1 MAKDNTKILNS
12 LNESIKKFGSKS
24 ANNTTSPSNPT
35 DDRVL
40 TALVG
45 IFSLLSGEKK
55 SIEDIAVFDPK
66 NTVFGLLNQ
75 NLQNMAKM
83 FKPDYIETTFFG
95 NTSYNFLTKVISVGV
110 QDANK
115 DLIKFLEEKLQSLA
129 EVISDNKAA
138 SAFKLKG
145 GSIVNI
151 RKTSG
156 DLDIF
161 DVLSKISEINDYE
174 LQHKCAVLSDIVS
187 DQLKPIID
195 EINNTKLPN
204 EKNLKKLTLLF
215 ETISKTLDNLPSLF
229 SLMKSTL
236 SVGALNTLIIPN
248 LIEISN
254 ELKKIRINKTE
265 LSKVNDFVSMIG
277 NQINLLL
284 ELIGNSKETYQNA
297 NKTMETVMFESVQ
310 NLQKLAN
317 DLLTLDKIIKKP
329 LKFQTIKDSIEELQ
343 KVPFDDIPNT
353 KELGNIISISK
364 FLNEFIKNLPE
375 DFEEERSKNVR
386 QVVYALGEMLEYFT
400 KDGIIGK
407 MIPNVVSLG
416 KDDAKNVNAIIDY
429 VNELDKLSKKLV
441 VIGTVKEPVLI
452 GAQAVAD
459 VVDKMKTVIDSIN
472 STKIDEK
479 KLKLMNESV
488 NQLLKVIVASAAV
501 LLLGAFIMK
510 FIDIKNLISFG
521 LVLGAFVMGI
531 TWAYLRNSKSIK
543 ESLGI
548 GKNLGILVAVS
559 GVVLLFAGML
569 ANNKILLNA
578 LIFAPILALF
588 IAGVTLAVIPASK
601 YLRRS
606 LDSLKDLSV
615 FVVAAGLTMILAGYF
630 TSQINIG
637 KLALFALILSA
648 FTFATLTAIFG
659 AIFLAG
665 KIFGLQGN
673 NIYSIMQGFMAGLRE
688 VGIFITLAGLTLILG
703 SHILDFVDI
712 GKAFLFGTVLA
723 GFIFLVSLPFA
734 LFKSSSKV
742 VFEGAKQFGLLMV
755 VSTAV
760 LFLGGTLFTAFPEL
774 IPGIALFGAVLGGFI
789 ALVSLPFLIFGSIK
803 DKIWPSIL
811 AVTLM
816 VAVSG
821 TLLLVAGTIMEKNPN
836 MKENVYHFALANFI
850 LIGGMSGIA
859 YLLSLAKNNLIKGIL
874 GLGAIVLI
882 TIGSTYVIEMISDL
896 YNKYDFELIQKAV
909 GTLLLMMGEL
919 GLGYILMGYASFLD
933 GGVGLGLAAASMGI
947 ISGITLLTSYTMER
961 VMTATNKYDK
971 KKFEIFKEIINEFAE
986 LGKSIVSNFSP
997 VGGLTHGANLWVFQ
1011 LPLIGDTIST
1021 LSGAISKISE
1031 AVKDYADLR
1040 TPIYQGTKIVGY
1052 RSLKKKDFKEAG
1064 TNVTLIINT
1073 LGEAVAKAYEK
1084 HPDYYKGGA
1093 GGWFSNGS
1101 PFAQTVSSNIT
1112 LAKLLTNIARAVKDY
1127 ANLMVC
1133 DYEVDPKSKKLIP
1146 KNPRQ
1151 LEKSDFKKAGENVA
1165 LIISTLGEAIVQAY
1179 MAHPEYYEGGSGGW
1193 FGSGSPF
1200 AQTVSSNITLARLLT
1215 SIARAVKDYANLNVC
1230 DYKVDPDSKKIIAEN
1245 VRHLDRNDFQKA
1257 AENVTLI
1264 ISTLGG
1270 AIIQA
1275 YEDHK
1280 EYYEDDNWFSS
1291 NNPFKRTISSNMRL
1305 ADLITKIAGA
1315 VKDYANLTVAEKYI
1329 WDPEKKT
1336 MIAHNMRNL
1345 TPQDFTDATKNVT
1358 TIISVL
1364 GGAIINAYKEHP
1376 EYYEDDNWFSS
1387 DNPFKRTISSNMK
1400 LADLISKISQAV
1412 KDYANFT
1419 VSKYTVKNGEVI
1431 INEIDNLK
1439 NQDFVDASNNIK
1451 TVLETLGGAIMET
1464 YKDHSDW
1471 FDEEGWFSG
1480 DNKFKRVIGSNLK
1493 LADLITK
1500 IATGVKEYANLTYTE
1515 YGLDKDNKLVPKKI
1529 HNMNEMDFSKAAEN
1543 IKSVITTL
1551 GKSIIETYN
1560 DPKYK
1565 AWFDDGENSD
1575 FAQACA
1581 AIGSMGN
1588 MITNIAQGI
1597 QQYADMKFPEYNGT
1611 EITKYKEIT
1620 VTELTNASNNIGI
1633 VISTVG
1639 KSLIDFYETY
1649 PEYFNSGEDSV
1660 LNIVTNATAQMGDT
1674 IGSIAQAI
1682 GEYAQ
1687 LNIPISWDSNGNPI
1701 DYKQLKDTDIELAS
1715 TNISKIISTLGL
1727 TFIALRNGGVVNFSN
1742 PNKPTIDPDDQ
1753 LKQLAREMFNE
1764 NKDGTIFSRVVESC
1778 AYIGDVISSIAEGVA
1793 MYASSTYK
1801 LPDGSVKSLYDFDF
1815 ETAGA
1820 NIGKVITTIGG
1831 AIMKAF
1837 SNNTEMFTVP
1847 TIGESSLSFAGLIKL
1862 SFGKKEQ
1869 KTTGTP
1875 FEQVMNSVG
1884 KMGGIISSIAQGVS
1898 QLASSKV
1905 QVYENEKWVD
1915 KPIDKTVAKKAA
1927 ETIGIVI
1934 TTLSN
1939 AIITQYKK
1947 NQSLFDLEDVE
1958 TSELGVHGLFGMG
1971 IDNKNTK
1978 KGSSPFERVVNSVS
1992 KIANIISIVSSAV
2005 IKFAGSQVPY
2015 YDEKTK
2021 QTKYKLLTQTDITA
2035 AGTTITTII
2044 TTVME
2049 ALKNASNSPLFS
2061 DQNYAKTVS
2070 QVFGGVSGIIGNI
2083 SKVVVQFATG
2093 NFPSK
2098 FDPKTGLPID
2108 YQPLSNTDLKNAGTK
2123 IGILLTSIIKGILES
2138 ELFTNKKYL
2147 KAFGVKSQEEFF
2159 NKYGGKDAPKSP
2171 MWYIINWISQVTK
2184 PIATLAKV
2192 IQGLAG
2198 NEVREI
2204 ITNADGSTK
2213 TTITKITKED
2223 IEAAKGTVETL
2234 LTGFVGSLNT
2244 IWDKHHPLFEKN
2256 KDNKSTIES
2265 MSEGVQTSV
2274 EIIKKIVEFAR
2285 LTQNEY
2291 ASVIKGY
2298 TENDFNTIQN
2308 IIESFKTT
2316 VEKLN
2321 TLKYALYPYADNT
2334 LKDVQNAL
2342 NTGWNTNMN
2351 DTHSVKSFV
2360 AYVTEYINVIDQILQ
2375 LVGRHENPSKED
2387 YEIIGDGIKYI
2398 SDKISQLG
2406 DTKQI
2411 ENFNTELSKYLTT
2424 IDIVKTTVE
2433 KLNSLKYALSPS
2445 VSTTLKDVQD
2455 ALNTGWNTNM
2465 KDTYSVKTFTAYVTE
2480 YINVIDQI
2488 LQLVGRHENP
2498 SKEDYEII
2506 GDGIKYIDD
2515 KISQLGDTKQ
2525 IENFNTE
2532 LSKYLTTI
2540 DIVKTTVEKLNSLKY
2555 ALSPSVSTT
2564 LKDVQDALNTGWN
2577 TNMKD
2582 TYSVKTF
2589 TAYVTEYINVID
2601 QILQLV
2607 GRPENPS
2614 KEDYERIGDG
2624 IKYIDDKISQ
2634 LRDTKQIENL
2644 NKELSKYV
2652 TTINTVKTNNVD
2664 SITKLIQEINNLSR
2678 NFGNLDKF
2686 TEAIAE
2692 KLTLQLAI
2700 LSQKID
2706 ESSAVIIKAEEIQ
2719 EERHRKIKE
2728 ETAALKKLMDKQLT
2742 INIQQVSDVSSLSQ
2756 TPSHSNTGGNTGSNT
2771 NNGTTSSGGVDNRAP
2786 GGLDTNNT
2794 SNQSGKAPEP
2804 YSSRGSQNSSTS
2816 SRSLV
2821 DHGTGV
2827 TQTSSQNIKLD
2838 DLVNWKWIKD
2848 GNQYIPQ
2855 RR

>member
-24 ANNTTSPSNPT
+24 ANGTTSPSNPT

-55 SIEDIAVFDPK
+55 SIGDIAVFDPK
-66 NTVFGLLNQ
+66 NTIFGLLNQ
-75 NLQNMAKM
+75 NLQNMAQM

-95 NTSYNFLTKVISVGV
+95 KTSYNFLTRVISVGV

-156 DLDIF
+156 NLDIF

-187 DQLKPIID
+187 NQLKPIID
-195 EINNTKLPN
+195 EINNTRLPN
-204 EKNLKKLTLLF
+204 EKNLEKLTLLF

-254 ELKKIRINKTE
+254 ELKEIKIKKTE
-265 LSKVNDFVSMIG
+265 LSRVNDFVSMIG

-284 ELIGNSKETYQNA
+284 ELIGNSKKTYQDA

-310 NLQKLAN
+310 NLQRLAD
-317 DLLTLDKIIKKP
+317 DLLTLDKIIRRP

-353 KELGNIISISK
+353 KELGNIINISK

-386 QVVYALGEMLEYFT
+386 QVVYALGEMLNYFT
-400 KDGIIGK
+400 KDGTIGK

-416 KDDAKNVNAIIDY
+416 KDDVKNVNAIIDY

-441 VIGTVKEPVLI
+441 VIGTVKEPILA

-479 KLKLMNESV
+479 KLELMNESV
-488 NQLLKVIVASAAV
+488 NQLLKVIVVSAAV

-521 LVLGAFVMGI
+521 FVLGAFIMGI
-531 TWAYLRNSKSIK
+531 TWAYLHNSKNIG
-543 ESLGI
+543 EALGL

-559 GVVLLFAGML
+559 GAVLLLAGML
-569 ANNKILLNA
+569 ANNRILLNA

-588 IAGVTLAVIPASK
+588 IAGVTLAVAPFSK
-601 YLRRS
+601 LLRRS
-606 LDSLKDLSV
+606 LDSLKDLSI

-630 TSQINIG
+630 VNQIDIG

-648 FTFATLTAIFG
+648 FIFLTLTAVFG
-659 AIFLAG
+659 AIALAG
-665 KIFGLQGN
+665 KIFGMQGDN
-673 NIYSIMQGFMAGLRE
+673 VYSIMQGFMAGLRE
-688 VGIFITLAGLTLILG
+688 VGLFVALAGLTLILG
-703 SHILDFVDI
+703 SHILKWVDI
-712 GKAFLFGTVLA
+712 PQAYLFAGILA
-723 GFIFLVSLPFA
+723 SFIFLVSLPFA

-742 VFEGAKQFGLLMV
+742 VFEGARQFGLLML

-760 LFLGGTLFTAFPEL
+760 LFLGGTLFTYFPEL
-774 IPGIALFGAVLGGFI
+774 IPGIALFGTVLGVFI
-789 ALVSLPFLIFGSIK
+789 TWVSLPFLLFGLIK
-803 DKIWPSIL
+803 NKIWPSVL

-836 MKENVYHFALANFI
+836 MRENVYHFALANFL
-850 LIGGMSGIA
+850 LIGGMAGIA
-859 YLLSLAKNNLIKGIL
+859 VLLSLAKTHLLAGIL

-882 TIGSTYVIEMISDL
+882 TIGSTYVIEMISNL
-896 YNKYDFELIQKAV
+896 YNKYDFALIQKAV

-933 GGVGLGLAAASMGI
+933 GGIGLGLAAASMGI

-961 VMTATNKYDK
+961 VMTATNRYDK
-971 KKFEIFKEIINEFAE
+971 KKFGIFKEIINEFAE
-986 LGKSIVSNFSP
+986 LGRSIVSNFSP
-997 VGGLTHGANLWVFQ
+997 VPGLTHGANLWVLQ
-1011 LPLIGDTIST
+1011 LPLIGGTISI
-1021 LSGAISKISE
+1021 LSAAISKISE

-1084 HPDYYKGGA
+1084 HPDYYIGGA
-1093 GGWFSNGS
+1093 GGWFSDGS

-1127 ANLMVC
+1127 ANLTVY
-1133 DYEVDPKSKKLIP
+1133 DYEFDPKSKKMIAT
-1146 KNPRQ
+1146 KARQ
-1151 LEKSDFKKAGENVA
+1151 LKQSDFREAGENVT

-1193 FGSGSPF
+1193 FSSGSPF
-1200 AQTVSSNITLARLLT
+1200 AQTVSSNITLAKLLT
-1215 SIARAVKDYANLNVC
+1215 NIARAVKDYANLTVA
-1230 DYKVDPDSKKIIAEN
+1230 DYIWDPEKKTML
-1245 VRHLDRNDFQKA
+1245 VHDMRHLDRNDFQKA

-1280 EYYEDDNWFSS
+1280 EYYEDDHWYSS
-1291 NNPFKRTISSNMRL
+1291 DNPFKRTISSNIRL

-1315 VKDYANLTVAEKYI
+1315 IKDYANLTVAEDYI

-1336 MIAHNMRNL
+1336 MLAHKMRHLNS
-1345 TPQDFTDATKNVT
+1345 QDFTDAAKNVT
-1358 TIISVL
+1358 TIISTL
-1364 GGAIINAYKEHP
+1364 GGAIINAYKAHQ

-1387 DNPFKRTISSNMK
+1387 NNPFKRTISSNMK

-1419 VSKYTVKNGEVI
+1419 VSKYTVKNGEVVI
-1431 INEIDNLK
+1431 DKIDNLK
-1439 NQDFVDASNNIK
+1439 NQDFVDASKNIQ
-1451 TVLETLGGAIMET
+1451 TILETLGGAIIKT
-1464 YKDHSDW
+1464 YDDNSDW

-1480 DNKFKRVIGSNLK
+1480 DNKFKRVIESNLK

-1543 IKSVITTL
+1543 IKSVITIL

-1560 DPKYK
+1560 DPKYED
-1565 AWFDDGENSD
+1565 WFDDGEDSD

-1588 MITNIAQGI
+1588 MIMNIAQGI
-1597 QQYADMKFPEYNGT
+1597 QQYADMKFPIYNGS
-1611 EITKYKEIT
+1611 EIKGYKKINED
-1620 VTELTNASNNIGI
+1620 VLKEASKNIGI
-1633 VISTVG
+1633 VVSTVG

-1649 PEYFNSGEDSV
+1649 PEYFDDGEDSV

-1687 LNIPISWDSNGNPI
+1687 LNIPIDWDSNGNPI
-1701 DYKQLKDTDIELAS
+1701 KYKQLKDTDIELAS

-1727 TFIALRNGGVVNFSN
+1727 TFIALRNGGVVNLSN
-1742 PNKPTIDPDDQ
+1742 PNKPTIDTNDKLQ
-1753 LKQLAREMFNE
+1753 KLAQEMFNE
-1764 NKDGTIFSRVVESC
+1764 NKDSTIFSQVVESC
-1778 AYIGDVISSIAEGVA
+1778 AYMGDVISSIAEGIA

-1801 LPDGSVKSLYDFDF
+1801 LPDGSIKTLNEFDF
-1815 ETAGA
+1815 ETAGT

-1831 AIMKAF
+1831 AIMEAF
-1837 SNNTEMFTVP
+1837 GNNTKMFTVP
-1847 TIGESSLSFAGLIKL
+1847 TIDESGLSFAGLIGL

-1869 KTTGTP
+1869 KNASTP
-1875 FEQVMNSVG
+1875 FEQVMSSVG

-1905 QVYENEKWVD
+1905 KVYENGKWVD
-1915 KPIDKTVAKKAA
+1915 KSIDETVATKAA
-1927 ETIGIVI
+1927 KTIGIVI
-1934 TTLSN
+1934 TTLSD

-1947 NQSLFDLEDVE
+1947 NRQLFDLEDVE
-1958 TSELGVHGLFGMG
+1958 TFEAGAYGLFGVG
-1971 IDNKNTK
+1971 IDTKNNK
-1978 KGSSPFERVVNSVS
+1978 KGSSPFERVINSVS
-1992 KIANIISIVSSAV
+1992 KIANIISTVSSAV

-2015 YDEKTK
+2015 YDEETK
-2021 QTKYKLLTQTDITA
+2021 QTKYKFLTQSDINT

-2044 TTVME
+2044 TTIME
-2049 ALKNASNSPLFS
+2049 ALKNASNSPLFH

-2070 QVFGGVSGIIGNI
+2070 QVFGGISGIIGNI

-2108 YQPLSNTDLKNAGTK
+2108 YHHLNENDLKAAGTK
-2123 IGILLTSIIKGILES
+2123 IGILLTSIIKGVLES
-2138 ELFTNKKYL
+2138 ELFTNPKL
-2147 KAFGVKSQEEFF
+2147 LNAFGVKSQEEFF
-2159 NKYGGKDAPKSP
+2159 RRYGKKDAPKSP
-2171 MWYIINWISQVTK
+2171 MWYVINWISQITK

-2213 TTITKITKED
+2213 TTITKVTKED
-2223 IEAAKGTVETL
+2223 LEAAKGNIKTL
-2234 LTGFVGSLNT
+2234 LMGFVGSLDT
-2244 IWDKHHPLFEKN
+2244 VWTLYQPLFKKN
-2256 KDNKSTIES
+2256 KDNKSTIET
-2265 MSEGVQTSV
+2265 MSEGVESSV

-2308 IIESFKTT
+2308 IIESFT
-2316 VEKLN
+2316 
-2321 TLKYALYPYADNT
+2321 
-2334 LKDVQNAL
+2334 
-2342 NTGWNTNMN
+2342 
-2351 DTHSVKSFV
+2351 
-2360 AYVTEYINVIDQILQ
+2360 
-2375 LVGRHENPSKED
+2375 
-2387 YEIIGDGIKYI
+2387 
-2398 SDKISQLG
+2398 
-2406 DTKQI
+2406 
-2411 ENFNTELSKYLTT
+2411 
-2424 IDIVKTTVE
+2424 TTVE
-2433 KLNSLKYALSPS
+2433 KLNSLKYALSPYA
-2445 VSTTLKDVQD
+2445 STTLQDVQD

-2465 KDTYSVKTFTAYVTE
+2465 KDTYSVKTFAAYVTE

-2488 LQLVGRHENP
+2488 LQLIGRHENP
-2498 SKEDYEII
+2498 SKE
-2506 GDGIKYIDD
+2506 
-2515 KISQLGDTKQ
+2515 
-2525 IENFNTE
+2525 N
-2532 LSKYLTTI
+2532 
-2540 DIVKTTVEKLNSLKY
+2540 
-2555 ALSPSVSTT
+2555 
-2564 LKDVQDALNTGWN
+2564 
-2577 TNMKD
+2577 
-2582 TYSVKTF
+2582 
-2589 TAYVTEYINVID
+2589 
-2601 QILQLV
+2601 
-2607 GRPENPS
+2607 
-2614 KEDYERIGDG
+2614 YERIGDG

-2644 NKELSKYV
+2644 NNELSKYV

-2742 INIQQVSDVSSLSQ
+2742 INIQQVSDVSNLSQ
-2756 TPSHSNTGGNTGSNT
+2756 TPSAGNTSGNTGGNT
-2771 NNGTTSSGGVDNRAP
+2771 NNGASSSGGADNRAP

-2804 YSSRGSQNSSTS
+2804 YSTKGSQNSSTS

-2821 DHGTGV
+2821 DRGTGV

>member
-138 SAFKLKG
+138 GAFKLKG

-284 ELIGNSKETYQNA
+284 ELIGNSEKTYQDA

-343 KVPFDDIPNT
+343 KVPFDDIPNA

-416 KDDAKNVNAIIDY
+416 KDDTKNVNAIIDY

-441 VIGTVKEPVLI
+441 VIGTAKGPVLI

-459 VVDKMKTVIDSIN
+459 VVEKMKTVIDSIN

-479 KLKLMNESV
+479 KLKLMNASV

-559 GVVLLFAGML
+559 GVVLIFAGML
-569 ANNKILLNA
+569 VNNKILLNA
-578 LIFAPILALF
+578 LMFAPILALF
-588 IAGVTLAVIPASK
+588 IGGVTLAVAPFSIL
-601 YLRRS
+601 LRKS

-637 KLALFALILSA
+637 KLALFALILST

-688 VGIFITLAGLTLILG
+688 VGIFIALAGLTLILG

-789 ALVSLPFLIFGSIK
+789 ALVSLPFLVFGSIK

-859 YLLSLAKNNLIKGIL
+859 YLLSLAKTNLLQGIL

-933 GGVGLGLAAASMGI
+933 GGIGLGLAAASMGI

-961 VMTATNKYDK
+961 VMTATNRYDK

-997 VGGLTHGANLWVFQ
+997 VAGLTHGANLWVFQ
-1011 LPLIGDTIST
+1011 LPLIGETIST

-1093 GGWFSNGS
+1093 GGWFSSGS

-1127 ANLMVC
+1127 ANLIVY
-1133 DYEVDPKSKKLIP
+1133 DSYEVDPKSNKLIP

-1151 LEKSDFKKAGENVA
+1151 LKKSDFEKAGENVA

-1179 MAHPEYYEGGSGGW
+1179 MAHPEYYEGGSSGW
-1193 FGSGSPF
+1193 FSSGSPF

-1215 SIARAVKDYANLNVC
+1215 SIARAVKDYANLTVAEE
-1230 DYKVDPDSKKIIAEN
+1230 YKWDSEKKTMIAHKI
-1245 VRHLDRNDFQKA
+1245 RPLDRNDFQKA

-1315 VKDYANLTVAEKYI
+1315 VKDYANLTVAEGYT
-1329 WDPEKKT
+1329 WDSEKKT
-1336 MIAHNMRNL
+1336 MIAHNMRHL
-1345 TPQDFTDATKNVT
+1345 TPKDFTDAAKNVT

-1419 VSKYTVKNGEVI
+1419 VSTYTVKNGEIVI
-1431 INEIDNLK
+1431 DKIDSLQYK
-1439 NQDFVDASNNIK
+1439 HFKDASDNIK
-1451 TVLETLGGAIMET
+1451 TILETLGGAIMET

-1471 FDEEGWFSG
+1471 FDKEGWFSG
-1480 DNKFKRVIGSNLK
+1480 DNKFKRVIESNLR

-1529 HNMNEMDFSKAAEN
+1529 HNMNEMDFSKAAKN
-1543 IKSVITTL
+1543 IKSVITIL
-1551 GKSIIETYN
+1551 GRSIIETYN

-1565 AWFDDGENSD
+1565 DWFDDGENSD

-1581 AIGSMGN
+1581 AISSMGN

-1597 QQYADMKFPEYNGT
+1597 QQYADMKFPVYTGS
-1611 EITKYKEIT
+1611 EISSYKNYKEIT
-1620 VTELTNASNNIGI
+1620 DTDLKDASNHIGT

-1649 PEYFNSGEDSV
+1649 PEYFNGGEDSV
-1660 LNIVTNATAQMGDT
+1660 LNIVTNATAQMGNT

-1742 PNKPTIDPDDQ
+1742 SNKPTIDPDTELQ
-1753 LKQLAREMFNE
+1753 KLAKEMFNE
-1764 NKDGTIFSRVVESC
+1764 NKDDTIFSRVVESC

-1815 ETAGA
+1815 ETAAA

-1837 SNNTEMFTVP
+1837 SNNTEMFTIP

-1875 FEQVMNSVG
+1875 FEQVMSSVG

-1927 ETIGIVI
+1927 ETIGTVI

-1971 IDNKNTK
+1971 IDNKHNK

-2070 QVFGGVSGIIGNI
+2070 HVFGGISGIIGNI

-2108 YQPLSNTDLKNAGTK
+2108 YQPLSKTDLKKAGEN

-2138 ELFTNKKYL
+2138 ELFTDQKYL

-2256 KDNKSTIES
+2256 KDSKSTIET
-2265 MSEGVQTSV
+2265 MSEGIQTSV

-2321 TLKYALYPYADNT
+2321 TLKYALSPYADNT

-2351 DTHSVKSFV
+2351 DTHSIKSFA

-2375 LVGRHENPSKED
+2375 LVGR
-2387 YEIIGDGIKYI
+2387 
-2398 SDKISQLG
+2398 
-2406 DTKQI
+2406 
-2411 ENFNTELSKYLTT
+2411 
-2424 IDIVKTTVE
+2424 
-2433 KLNSLKYALSPS
+2433 
-2445 VSTTLKDVQD
+2445 
-2455 ALNTGWNTNM
+2455 
-2465 KDTYSVKTFTAYVTE
+2465 
-2480 YINVIDQI
+2480 
-2488 LQLVGRHENP
+2488 R
-2498 SKEDYEII
+2498 
-2506 GDGIKYIDD
+2506 
-2515 KISQLGDTKQ
+2515 
-2525 IENFNTE
+2525 
-2532 LSKYLTTI
+2532 
-2540 DIVKTTVEKLNSLKY
+2540 
-2555 ALSPSVSTT
+2555 
-2564 LKDVQDALNTGWN
+2564 
-2577 TNMKD
+2577 
-2582 TYSVKTF
+2582 
-2589 TAYVTEYINVID
+2589 
-2601 QILQLV
+2601 
-2607 GRPENPS
+2607 ENPS

-2742 INIQQVSDVSSLSQ
+2742 INIQQVSDVSSLSP
-2756 TPSHSNTGGNTGSNT
+2756 TPSISNNGGGNNSG
-2771 NNGTTSSGGVDNRAP
+2771 NNGGTSSSGADNRAP
-2786 GGLDTNNT
+2786 GGLDANNA

-2804 YSSRGSQNSSTS
+2804 YSSGGSQNSSTS

-2821 DHGTGV
+2821 DRGTGV

>member
-284 ELIGNSKETYQNA
+284 ELIGNSKETYQDA

-343 KVPFDDIPNT
+343 KVPFGDIPNT

-407 MIPNVVSLG
+407 MVPNVVSLG

-606 LDSLKDLSV
+606 LDSLKDLSI

-637 KLALFALILSA
+637 KLALFALILST

-659 AIFLAG
+659 AITLAG

-688 VGIFITLAGLTLILG
+688 VGIFIALAGLTLILG

-859 YLLSLAKNNLIKGIL
+859 YLLSLAKTNLLQGIL

-933 GGVGLGLAAASMGI
+933 GGIGLGLAAASMGI

-997 VGGLTHGANLWVFQ
+997 VAGLTHGANLWVFQ

-1127 ANLMVC
+1127 ANLTVC

-1215 SIARAVKDYANLNVC
+1215 SIARAVKDYANLNVY
-1230 DYKVDPDSKKIIAEN
+1230 DYEVDPNSKKIIAKN

-1305 ADLITKIAGA
+1305 ADLITKIARA
-1315 VKDYANLTVAEKYI
+1315 VKDYANLTVAEGYK

-1336 MIAHNMRNL
+1336 MIAHNMHNL
-1345 TPQDFTDATKNVT
+1345 TPQDFTDAAKNVT

-1419 VSKYTVKNGEVI
+1419 VSTYTIKNGEIVI
-1431 INEIDNLK
+1431 NKIDSLEYK
-1439 NQDFVDASNNIK
+1439 HFKDASDNIK
-1451 TVLETLGGAIMET
+1451 TILETLGGAIMET

-1471 FDEEGWFSG
+1471 FDEEGWFSK

-1529 HNMNEMDFSKAAEN
+1529 HNMNEMDFSKAAKN
-1543 IKSVITTL
+1543 IESVITTL

-1565 AWFDDGENSD
+1565 DWFDDGENSD
-1575 FAQACA
+1575 FTQACA
-1581 AIGSMGN
+1581 SIGSMGN

-1597 QQYADMKFPEYNGT
+1597 QQYADMKFPEYNGS
-1611 EITKYKEIT
+1611 EITGYKEIT
-1620 VTELTNASNNIGI
+1620 DTKLTEASNNIGT

-1649 PEYFNSGEDSV
+1649 PEYFNGGEDSV

-1742 PNKPTIDPDDQ
+1742 PNKPTIDPDTQ
-1753 LKQLAREMFNE
+1753 LQELARQMFDE

-1778 AYIGDVISSIAEGVA
+1778 SYIGDVISSIAEGVA

-1801 LPDGSVKSLYDFDF
+1801 LPDGSIKSLYDFDF
-1815 ETAGA
+1815 ETATT

-1837 SNNTEMFTVP
+1837 SNNTKMFTVP
-1847 TIGESSLSFAGLIKL
+1847 TIGESSLSFASLIKL

-1875 FEQVMNSVG
+1875 FEQVMSSVG

-1905 QVYENEKWVD
+1905 QVYENGKWVD

-1927 ETIGIVI
+1927 ETIGTVI

-1992 KIANIISIVSSAV
+1992 KIANIISIVSSAI

-2035 AGTTITTII
+2035 AGSTITTII

-2070 QVFGGVSGIIGNI
+2070 HVFGGISGIIGNI
-2083 SKVVVQFATG
+2083 SKVVVQFATK

-2108 YQPLSNTDLKNAGTK
+2108 YQHLNDTDLKKAGTN

-2138 ELFTNKKYL
+2138 ELFTDKKYL

-2159 NKYGGKDAPKSP
+2159 NKYDGKDAPKSP

-2223 IEAAKGTVETL
+2223 IEAAKDNIKTL

-2244 IWDKHHPLFEKN
+2244 IWDQHHPLFEKN
-2256 KDNKSTIES
+2256 KDSKSTIET
-2265 MSEGVQTSV
+2265 MSEGIQTSV

-2321 TLKYALYPYADNT
+2321 TLKYALSPYADNT
-2334 LKDVQNAL
+2334 LKDVQN
-2342 NTGWNTNMN
+2342 
-2351 DTHSVKSFV
+2351 
-2360 AYVTEYINVIDQILQ
+2360 
-2375 LVGRHENPSKED
+2375 
-2387 YEIIGDGIKYI
+2387 
-2398 SDKISQLG
+2398 
-2406 DTKQI
+2406 
-2411 ENFNTELSKYLTT
+2411 
-2424 IDIVKTTVE
+2424 
-2433 KLNSLKYALSPS
+2433 
-2445 VSTTLKDVQD
+2445 

-2488 LQLVGRHENP
+2488 LQLVGRH
-2498 SKEDYEII
+2498 
-2506 GDGIKYIDD
+2506 
-2515 KISQLGDTKQ
+2515 
-2525 IENFNTE
+2525 
-2532 LSKYLTTI
+2532 
-2540 DIVKTTVEKLNSLKY
+2540 
-2555 ALSPSVSTT
+2555 
-2564 LKDVQDALNTGWN
+2564 
-2577 TNMKD
+2577 
-2582 TYSVKTF
+2582 
-2589 TAYVTEYINVID
+2589 
-2601 QILQLV
+2601 
-2607 GRPENPS
+2607 ENPS

-2742 INIQQVSDVSSLSQ
+2742 INIQQVSDVSSLSP
-2756 TPSHSNTGGNTGSNT
+2756 TPSTSNNGGSNNGGN
-2771 NNGTTSSGGVDNRAP
+2771 NGGTSSGGVDNRAP
-2786 GGLDTNNT
+2786 GGLDANNT

-2804 YSSRGSQNSSTS
+2804 YSSGGSQNSSTS

-2821 DHGTGV
+2821 DRGTGV

>member
-343 KVPFDDIPNT
+343 KVPFDDIPNA
-353 KELGNIISISK
+353 KELGNIIGISK

-407 MIPNVVSLG
+407 MVPNVVSLG

-429 VNELDKLSKKLV
+429 VNKLDKLSKKLV
-441 VIGTVKEPVLI
+441 VIGTVKGPVLI

-459 VVDKMKTVIDSIN
+459 VVEKMKTVIDSIN

-521 LVLGAFVMGI
+521 LVLGAFVMGV

-543 ESLGI
+543 ESLGV
-548 GKNLGILVAVS
+548 GKNLGILIAVS
-559 GVVLLFAGML
+559 GVVLIFAGML

-578 LIFAPILALF
+578 LIFAPILSLF
-588 IAGVTLAVIPASK
+588 IGGVTLAVAPFSIL
-601 YLRRS
+601 LRKS
-606 LDSLKDLSV
+606 LDSLKDLSI

-637 KLALFALILSA
+637 KLALFALILST

-688 VGIFITLAGLTLILG
+688 VGIFIALAGLTLILG

-760 LFLGGTLFTAFPEL
+760 LFIGGTLFTAFPEL
-774 IPGIALFGAVLGGFI
+774 IPGIALFGVVLGGFI

-859 YLLSLAKNNLIKGIL
+859 YLLSLAKTNLLKGIL

-933 GGVGLGLAAASMGI
+933 GGIGLGLAAASMGI

-997 VGGLTHGANLWVFQ
+997 VAGLTHGANLWVFQ

-1127 ANLMVC
+1127 ANLTVC
-1133 DYEVDPKSKKLIP
+1133 DYKVDPKSNKLIP

-1151 LEKSDFKKAGENVA
+1151 LKPSDFEDAGKNVA

-1215 SIARAVKDYANLNVC
+1215 SIARAVKDYANLTVAEE
-1230 DYKVDPDSKKIIAEN
+1230 YKWDSEKKTMIAN
-1245 VRHLDRNDFQKA
+1245 KIRPLDRNDFQKA
-1257 AENVTLI
+1257 AENITLI

-1291 NNPFKRTISSNMRL
+1291 NNPFKRTISSNMKL

-1315 VKDYANLTVAEKYI
+1315 VKDYANLTVAEEYK
-1329 WDPEKKT
+1329 WDSEKKT
-1336 MIAHNMRNL
+1336 MIAHNMRHL
-1345 TPQDFTDATKNVT
+1345 TPKDFTDAAKNVT

-1419 VSKYTVKNGEVI
+1419 VSTYTVKNGEIVI
-1431 INEIDNLK
+1431 DKIDSLQYK
-1439 NQDFVDASNNIK
+1439 HFKDASDNIK
-1451 TVLETLGGAIMET
+1451 TILETLGGAIMET

-1471 FDEEGWFSG
+1471 FDEEGWFSK

-1529 HNMNEMDFSKAAEN
+1529 HNMNEMDFSKAAKN
-1543 IKSVITTL
+1543 IKSVITIL

-1565 AWFDDGENSD
+1565 DWFDDGENSD
-1575 FAQACA
+1575 FAKACT

-1597 QQYADMKFPEYNGT
+1597 QQYADMKFPVYTGS
-1611 EITKYKEIT
+1611 EITSYKNYKEIT
-1620 VTELTNASNNIGI
+1620 DTDLKDASNHIGT
-1633 VISTVG
+1633 VISTIG

-1649 PEYFNSGEDSV
+1649 PEYFNSGEYSV

-1742 PNKPTIDPDDQ
+1742 PNKPTIDPNDNI
-1753 LKQLAREMFNE
+1753 KQLAIEMFNE

-1815 ETAGA
+1815 ETAAA
-1820 NIGKVITTIGG
+1820 NIGIVITTIGG
-1831 AIMKAF
+1831 AIMEAF
-1837 SNNTEMFTVP
+1837 SNNTKMFTVP
-1847 TIGESSLSFAGLIKL
+1847 TIGESSLSYAGLIKL

-1905 QVYENEKWVD
+1905 QVYENGKWVD
-1915 KPIDKTVAKKAA
+1915 KPIDETVAKKAA
-1927 ETIGIVI
+1927 ETIGTVI

-2021 QTKYKLLTQTDITA
+2021 QTKYKLLTQPDINT

-2070 QVFGGVSGIIGNI
+2070 RVFGGISGIIGNI

-2108 YQPLSNTDLKNAGTK
+2108 YQHLNETDLTNAGIK
-2123 IGILLTSIIKGILES
+2123 IGILLTSIIKGVLES
-2138 ELFTNKKYL
+2138 ELFTNPKML
-2147 KAFGVKSQEEFF
+2147 NAFGVKSQEEFF
-2159 NKYGGKDAPKSP
+2159 RRYGKKDAPKSP
-2171 MWYIINWISQVTK
+2171 MWYVINWISQITK

-2213 TTITKITKED
+2213 TTITKVTKED

-2256 KDNKSTIES
+2256 KDSKSTIET

-2321 TLKYALYPYADNT
+2321 TLKYALSPYADNT

-2342 NTGWNTNMN
+2342 NTGWNTNMK
-2351 DTHSVKSFV
+2351 DTYSVKTFA
-2360 AYVTEYINVIDQILQ
+2360 AYVTEYINVIDQVLQ
-2375 LVGRHENPSKED
+2375 LIGRHENPSKE
-2387 YEIIGDGIKYI
+2387 
-2398 SDKISQLG
+2398 
-2406 DTKQI
+2406 
-2411 ENFNTELSKYLTT
+2411 N
-2424 IDIVKTTVE
+2424 
-2433 KLNSLKYALSPS
+2433 
-2445 VSTTLKDVQD
+2445 
-2455 ALNTGWNTNM
+2455 
-2465 KDTYSVKTFTAYVTE
+2465 
-2480 YINVIDQI
+2480 
-2488 LQLVGRHENP
+2488 
-2498 SKEDYEII
+2498 
-2506 GDGIKYIDD
+2506 
-2515 KISQLGDTKQ
+2515 
-2525 IENFNTE
+2525 
-2532 LSKYLTTI
+2532 
-2540 DIVKTTVEKLNSLKY
+2540 
-2555 ALSPSVSTT
+2555 
-2564 LKDVQDALNTGWN
+2564 
-2577 TNMKD
+2577 
-2582 TYSVKTF
+2582 
-2589 TAYVTEYINVID
+2589 
-2601 QILQLV
+2601 
-2607 GRPENPS
+2607 
-2614 KEDYERIGDG
+2614 YERIGDG

-2742 INIQQVSDVSSLSQ
+2742 INIQQVSDVSSLSP
-2756 TPSHSNTGGNTGSNT
+2756 TPSISNNGGNNSG
-2771 NNGTTSSGGVDNRAP
+2771 NNGGTSSSGADNRAP

-2804 YSSRGSQNSSTS
+2804 YSSGGSQNSSTS